1 MMRKLTLILTLLAVL
16 TAPVLA
22 DHHMEGE
29 PPMHPEIVLGP
40 PEGFEP
46 PEGEEPPPMEMPPEE
61 MKSMMVEKFFQFMDA
76 NGDGAVDF
84 DEFMPWVRASHMPPP
99 PMDGEGMD
107 GMKPPRD
114 GMKPPRDGM
123 KPPRDGMHPGVGGL
137 RPHSMKPGPEG
148 EEGGLLIEGEGDLAD
163 LPLAPECSDELRD
176 SERDPQAENVPC
188 GDREGNLIFRTIC
201 NMPGFESQAIS
212 LPDGRGA
219 GCFGLEALRSEIAFE
234 IVAEDGTVLFNT
246 NMGKEAYMGLHL
258 EGPGVFEVRSVGGSP
273 DGGVTIRFT
282 DIPLD

>member
-1 MMRKLTLILTLLAVL
+1 MMRKLTLVLTLLAVL

-61 MKSMMVEKFFQFMDA
+61 MESMMVEKFFQFMDA

-99 PMDGEGMD
+99 PMDGEGMHGAEALRKLTDMEPPPD
-107 GMKPPRD
+107 GMGPPPD
-114 GMKPPRDGM
+114 GMG
-123 KPPRDGMHPGVGGL
+123 
-137 RPHSMKPGPEG
+137 PGPEG
-148 EEGGLLIEGEGDLAD
+148 VEGGLLIEGEGDLAD
-163 LPLAPECSDELRD
+163 LPLAPECSDELRNN
-176 SERDPQAENVPC
+176 EQDPQAENVPC

-219 GCFGLEALRSEIAFE
+219 GCFGLEALRGEIAFE

-258 EGPGVFEVRSVGGSP
+258 EGPGVFEVRSVDGSP

-282 DIPLD
+282 DVALD